1 MEVLNAKSV
10 TMTNFEVMTFLQEQK
25 EIMKDQK
32 GKKKEKKKK
41 INKSLL
47 TVTLETLSWMEN
59 SPSSVQ
65 TSDDIQNFCQALA
78 EYCAGNKNN
87 EGLTLRWE
95 RGEIYHFDWENFHSS
110 LGKHEVV
117 QLINHRP
124 ASAVE
129 IQLLLERSEE
139 RLSESQVYDILE
151 IVHHHL
157 PNHIQ
162 EEEEEEEE
170 EADEVEGERDTI
182 SWQKHLLSGFF
193 FDENVI
199 IMIRLFILII
209 YWNKYLKLQNF
220 IKTTFKTWYT

>member
-1 MEVLNAKSV
+1 MSKIIISNLIRIIFQITFHNISTIMEVLNAKSV

-95 RGEIYHFDWENFHSS
+95 RGEFYHFDWENFHSS

-162 EEEEEEEE
+162 EEEEEGEEEEE

-182 SWQKHLLSGFF
+182 SWQKHLFSGFF
-193 FDENVI
+193 F
-199 IMIRLFILII
+199 
-209 YWNKYLKLQNF
+209 
-220 IKTTFKTWYT
+220 

>member
-47 TVTLETLSWMEN
+47 TVTLETLSWMES

-65 TSDDIQNFCQALA
+65 TNDDIQNFCQALA
-78 EYCAGNKNN
+78 EYCAGNKNT
-87 EGLTLRWE
+87 EGQKLRWWRE
-95 RGEIYHFDWENFHSS
+95 GESFFILISNIFYSS

-129 IQLLLERSEE
+129 IQLLLERSED
-139 RLSESQVYDILE
+139 RLAESQVYDILE

-162 EEEEEEEE
+162 EEQGEEEEEE
-170 EADEVEGERDTI
+170 EEEGDEIEGESDTV
-182 SWQKHLLSGFF
+182 SWQSYSIFWYFF
-193 FDENVI
+193 LQ
-199 IMIRLFILII
+199 IRMSL
-209 YWNKYLKLQNF
+209 
-220 IKTTFKTWYT
+220 

>member
-1 MEVLNAKSV
+1 M
-10 TMTNFEVMTFLQEQK
+10 
-25 EIMKDQK
+25 
-32 GKKKEKKKK
+32 GKEKKKK

-65 TSDDIQNFCQALA
+65 TNEDIQNFCQALA
-78 EYCAGNKNN
+78 EYCAQNKNT
-87 EGLTLRWE
+87 EGQTL
-95 RGEIYHFDWENFHSS
+95 S
-110 LGKHEVV
+110 LSKHEVV

-151 IVHHHL
+151 IVTQHL

-162 EEEEEEEE
+162 EEEDEEEEQE
-170 EADEVEGERDTI
+170 EDEEDG
-182 SWQKHLLSGFF
+182 
-193 FDENVI
+193 DE
-199 IMIRLFILII
+199 
-209 YWNKYLKLQNF
+209 
-220 IKTTFKTWYT
+220 